1 MRSSLHYYTIVI
13 RSIPWC
19 NSIGWLLRAQSPRM
33 SDCNEAADAS
43 QSGNGTTIQQRSE
56 ENLRM
61 DRKSM
66 WIVTATM
73 LAIAAVNGVAFPG
86 RTSTHGREG
95 KELRLPPL

>member
-1 MRSSLHYYTIVI
+1 
-13 RSIPWC
+13 
-19 NSIGWLLRAQSPRM
+19 
-33 SDCNEAADAS
+33 
-43 QSGNGTTIQQRSE
+43 
-56 ENLRM
+56 M

-66 WIVTATM
+66 RIVTATM